1 MRTTANIGSGYLQ
14 TYLKKEVLENLEPN
28 LYFAQYGMK
37 NTMGDGYFTMSWPR
51 VAKLTRTIAQATL
64 TEGVVPTDT
73 DITFSTISATP
84 VQYGIYAK
92 IPDLLIKTS
101 PTNIIANA
109 GSVIGAN
116 MARIMDKVIQAELLN
131 GTNIILPA
139 GRANRAAITGSD
151 IITGTMISNTTTK
164 LRSLNA
170 NPISQGCF
178 YAICHSFVAGDIRN
192 TSSGLWIEANKYTT
206 NETILNGEVGKLS
219 GIRFMETSNIDSITS
234 TTTVYPTYVFGKDA
248 YGVANW
254 QNMETYYKP
263 VGSAGSADPMNQ
275 IATVGAKISFAT
287 KILNNDAL
295 VRIESAATA
304 V

>member
-1 MRTTANIGSGYLQ
+1 MRTTATIGAGYLQ

-28 LYFAQYGMK
+28 LYFAQYGKK

-84 VQYGIYAK
+84 AQYGIYAK
-92 IPDLLIKTS
+92 IPDMLIKTS
-101 PTNIIANA
+101 PTDIIANA

-116 MARIMDKVIQAELLN
+116 MGRIMDKVIQAELLN
-131 GTNIILPA
+131 GTNTILPA
-139 GRANRAAITGSD
+139 GRANRASITGSD
-151 IITGTMISNTTTK
+151 LITGAMIANTTTK
-164 LRSLNA
+164 LRSLDA

-178 YAICHSFVAGDIRN
+178 YSICHSFVAGDIRN

-219 GIRFMETSNIDSITS
+219 GIRFMETSNIDSIAS

-248 YGVANW
+248 YGVADW

-263 VGSAGSADPMNQ
+263 VGSAGSSDPMNQ
-275 IATVGAKISFAT
+275 IATVGAKVSFAT

-295 VRIESAATA
+295 VRIESSATA

>member
-1 MRTTANIGSGYLQ
+1 MRTTANIGAGYLQ

-64 TEGVVPTDT
+64 TEGVVPADT

-92 IPDLLIKTS
+92 IPDMLIKTS
-101 PTNIIANA
+101 PTDIIANA

-116 MARIMDKVIQAELLN
+116 MGRIMDKVIQAELLN
-131 GTNIILPA
+131 GTNTILPA
-139 GRANRAAITGSD
+139 GRANRAAIQATD
-151 IITGTMISNTTTK
+151 LITGAMIANTTTK

-170 NPISQGCF
+170 TPISQGCF

-219 GIRFMETSNIDSITS
+219 GIRFMETSNIDSIAS

-248 YGVANW
+248 YGVAKW

-263 VGSAGSADPMNQ
+263 VGSAGSSDPMNQ
-275 IATVGAKISFAT
+275 IATVGAKVSFAT
-287 KILNNDAL
+287 KILNDDAL